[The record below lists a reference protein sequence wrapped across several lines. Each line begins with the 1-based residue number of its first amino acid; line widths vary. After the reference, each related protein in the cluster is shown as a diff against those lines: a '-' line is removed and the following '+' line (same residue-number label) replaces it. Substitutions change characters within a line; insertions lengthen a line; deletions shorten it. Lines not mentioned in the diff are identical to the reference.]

1 MTNSINSRVNLMIF
15 SNNIDY
21 FDKNIDKKIKKIAKK
36 QIELGNIKIENIENS
51 YNKILKFKNNF
62 KPQLN

>member
-1 MTNSINSRVNLMIF
+1 MTSSINSRVNLMIF

-21 FDKNIDKKIKKIAKK
+21 FDKNINKKIKKIAKK

-51 YNKILKFKNNF
+51 YNKILKFKKNF